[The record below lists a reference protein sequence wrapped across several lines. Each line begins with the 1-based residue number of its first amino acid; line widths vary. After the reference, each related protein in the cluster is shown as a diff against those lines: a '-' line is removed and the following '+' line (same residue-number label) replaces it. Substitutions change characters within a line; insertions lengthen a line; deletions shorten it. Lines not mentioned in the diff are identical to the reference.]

1 MGTAPAFSSV
11 SEAID
16 IARAALGYL
25 AAADAARL
33 AAEEQADCLRELER
47 TDAVATAALRASSCL
62 EKAHQLHAGVS
73 SLLAEFSRTL
83 CDGEER
89 ALITRRSRSGTEVP
103 ERVTDGPCESM
114 AEEQGEPTKECRNP
128 RQRLREGERKC
139 HAPMFTVT
147 P

>member
-47 TDAVATAALRASSCL
+47 TDAVATAARASFLGAFTVGKGYAADADYSAQAWL
-62 EKAHQLHAGVS
+62 MHQTG
-73 SLLAEFSRTL
+73 
-83 CDGEER
+83 
-89 ALITRRSRSGTEVP
+89 ITRGAASIQLPR
-103 ERVTDGPCESM
+103 ESPST
-114 AEEQGEPTKECRNP
+114 ARRCIFPAR
-128 RQRLREGERKC
+128 
-139 HAPMFTVT
+139 
-147 P
+147 